1 MAFKSIQ
8 ELKDNNII
16 YAKHQTVLCT
26 TNCVGTMGAGLA
38 LEIAQT
44 FPRAHQE
51 YMRIFKSGQMKTD
64 TLVNVEC
71 DWHHVLLFPTKD
83 DWRDPSPLELVLGNI
98 EKLKR
103 VYKDLKIT
111 SLAMP
116 PLGVGLGKLTGDDA
130 IAMLKGL
137 KDLMD
142 TIEIPVDCYL
152 PDDLIDVA
160 QTL

>member
-16 YAKHQTVLCT
+16 YAKHQTILCT

-38 LEIAQT
+38 LEIAQK

-51 YMRIFKSGQMKTD
+51 YIRIFKAGLMKTD

-71 DWHHVLLFPTKD
+71 GWHHVLLFPTKD
-83 DWRDPSPLELVLGNI
+83 HWRDPSPLDLVIGNI
-98 EKLKR
+98 QKLKR
-103 VYKDLKIT
+103 VYKELKIT

-116 PLGVGLGKLTGDDA
+116 PLGVGLGKLEGEDA
-130 IAMLKGL
+130 KAMLVAL
-137 KDLMD
+137 KEMMD

-160 QTL
+160 NSL